1 MQSKWDEMFGEEKKE
16 SGKEEEPQ
24 IQKPRKKAAPK
35 KEVGGEVKVRK
46 PRKKKEI
53 TATKSK
59 EEKPVLKVTRKK
71 TKKTN

>member
-1 MQSKWDEMFGEEKKE
+1 
-16 SGKEEEPQ
+16 
-24 IQKPRKKAAPK
+24 
-35 KEVGGEVKVRK
+35 VGGEVKVRK

-53 TATKSK
+53 TATESK